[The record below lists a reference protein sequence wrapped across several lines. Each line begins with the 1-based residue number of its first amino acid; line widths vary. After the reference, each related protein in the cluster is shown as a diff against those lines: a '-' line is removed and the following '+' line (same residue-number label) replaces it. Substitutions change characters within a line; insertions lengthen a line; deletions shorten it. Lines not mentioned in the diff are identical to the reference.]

1 MFISMCCTAFS
12 LNTFRASESHRSL
25 LCSFLGGVM
34 IGYVHNLSEIK
45 TSQRNNLY
53 FDMSLQT
60 QDKLYRAVCFSP
72 ENHQQCKTTCE
83 SSSPI
88 KLTKYQLKRNTFT
101 DQDEIHINKRTR
113 LFEPSSHEINFDIRQ
128 LEPVKQ
134 EKSVEM
140 TASELLIRPVN
151 LK

>member
-1 MFISMCCTAFS
+1 MLAVALRFYRILSQLPSLIVYCFVLFS
-12 LNTFRASESHRSL
+12 
-25 LCSFLGGVM
+25 GGVI

-60 QDKLYRAVCFSP
+60 QEKLYRALCFSP
-72 ENHQQCKTTCE
+72 EKHQQCKTTCE

-101 DQDEIHINKRTR
+101 EQDEIHINKRT
-113 LFEPSSHEINFDIRQ
+113 
-128 LEPVKQ
+128 
-134 EKSVEM
+134 
-140 TASELLIRPVN
+140 
-151 LK
+151 